1 MLKPTRNAIP
11 PLHLLPFAR
20 ATALT
25 LTSALV
31 CAGAFAQSS
40 VPPEAVAQ
48 IQRSI
53 SALGSNGNV
62 GPTPPA
68 AARISPSAI
77 ASLYTVAM
85 GADIGYMT
93 ADGRFLVRGEIIDL
107 QAKVNLTE
115 LETKKIVSGIV
126 NSMDTSELIRFAPE
140 KPAYTVVVFTDIDCS
155 YCRRL
160 HGQIAE
166 YNKLGIAV
174 QYAAFPRAGRD
185 SHSFAKAVSVWCSD
199 DRASAI
205 THAKSGAEPDVKTCV
220 NPVGKHLDIAE
231 MLHFEGTP
239 TMVLPDG
246 SIIPGYLD
254 PAALAA
260 RLQPVAAVLPE
271 SKPTMP

>member
-1 MLKPTRNAIP
+1 MWKPTRYSLHFFNL
-11 PLHLLPFAR
+11 PLPAR
-20 ATALT
+20 ATALM
-25 LTSALV
+25 LVSALV
-31 CAGAFAQSS
+31 SAGASAQSG
-40 VPPEAVAQ
+40 VPAETVTQ
-48 IQRSI
+48 IQRSL
-53 SALGSNGNV
+53 SALGSNGNM
-62 GPTPPA
+62 GPTP
-68 AARISPSAI
+68 ARITPSAI

-85 GADIGYMT
+85 GTDIGYMT
-93 ADGRFLVRGEIIDL
+93 ADGRYLVRGEIIDL

-115 LETKKIVSGIV
+115 LETKRIVTGIV
-126 NSMDTSELIRFAPE
+126 NSLDPNELIRFAPE
-140 KPAYTVVVFTDIDCS
+140 KSAYNVIVFTDIDCS

-166 YNKLGIAV
+166 YNKLGIEV
-174 QYAAFPRAGRD
+174 RYAAFPRAGRD
-185 SHSFAKAVSVWCSD
+185 SHSFAKAVSVWCND

-205 THAKSGAEPDVKTCV
+205 TRAKSGAEPEPKTCV

-271 SKPTMP
+271 SRPNTP

>member
-1 MLKPTRNAIP
+1 MPKPAQYPIHCSN
-11 PLHLLPFAR
+11 LLWSAR
-20 ATALT
+20 AMALT
-25 LTSALV
+25 LMSASIAANV
-31 CAGAFAQSS
+31 SAQSNVS
-40 VPPEAVAQ
+40 PEAVAH

-53 SALGSNGNV
+53 TAFGSSGNAD
-62 GPTPPA
+62 PTP
-68 AARISPSAI
+68 ARISPSAI
-77 ASLYTVAM
+77 ASLYTVVM

-93 ADGRFLVRGEIIDL
+93 ADGRYLVRGEIIDL

-126 NSMDTSELIRFAPE
+126 NSIDRSELIHFAPE
-140 KPAYTVVVFTDIDCS
+140 KPAYTVIVFTDIDCT

-205 THAKSGAEPDVKTCV
+205 TRAKSGAEPELKTCV

-246 SIIPGYLD
+246 SVIPGYLD
-254 PAALAA
+254 SATLAA

-271 SKPTMP
+271 SQRTTP